1 MDKRDAQE
9 AQHNEGD
16 EDDNNGDSGNE
27 DGSDGEPLPHSFRPG
42 PLPPY
47 ISTVLLHR
55 PLPWDRC
62 IRA

>member
-1 MDKRDAQE
+1 MAINND
-9 AQHNEGD
+9 N